1 MALPDG
7 TTGTPTAEQARMIGA
22 VLGRPTVSGAYV
34 ATWTDENGLP
44 WHASLECVD
53 SSGAVLLYITARG
66 PLVFRRA
73 PSAEYWT
80 MAVSVGGGVARP
92 VALDRDAVEYVS
104 RGYVVEL
111 EGGATVELRTEQ
123 KCMLYCLVTHG
134 APVRAA
140 SDLNGARW
148 TATLRAEPNSNSG
161 ALAYRGERGSARILK
176 PDPLLL
182 QQQGSTGERWFEV
195 LFGFNDR
202 NAGRGSFE
210 RSKARFE
217 YGHGTLR
224 TATGTWAAGTFATPT
239 LAALRSTTAAT
250 TSSITA
256 TTGIRFAFAVGNAA
270 ALHDMPENDGA
281 VFQAA
286 SQFNCLEFVDD
297 AMTPADGVAVYVHD
311 RTQGPA
317 CAMAC
322 APGTVVR
329 TYFAGKVDTVR
340 DAVAA
345 LGGGVDVVNGYTRSD
360 PARLARLAVALRDPR
375 RRAAAAE
382 LVQVG
387 VQHNTQVTC
396 TQRGASWYA
405 ATSGNVVTQVYVSA
419 VSVSYS
425 GLAASLWEPFARFV
439 LEAAYEATLH
449 VALRHATRGR
459 VKVFLTSVGGGVF
472 GNDVRWIADAIRAAL
487 VKFRGAP
494 LDVVLVELTAGATNL
509 RPLLDNWT

>member
-1 MALPDG
+1 MLPDG
-7 TTGTPTAEQARMIGA
+7 TTGTPNVEQARMIGA
-22 VLGRPTVSGAYV
+22 LLGGPTVSGAYV
-34 ATWTDENGLP
+34 ATRTDKRGLP
-44 WHASLECVD
+44 WHASIDCVD
-53 SSGAVLLYITARG
+53 SGGAILLYTTASG

-73 PSAEYWT
+73 PAAYFT
-80 MAVSVGGGVARP
+80 MTVSVGGGVARP

-111 EGGATVELRTEQ
+111 ESGDTVELRAEQ
-123 KCMLYCLVTHG
+123 KCMLFCLVTHD
-134 APVRAA
+134 ASVRAA

-148 TATLRAEPNSNSG
+148 TATLRAEPNSG
-161 ALAYRGERGSARILK
+161 ALAYRGERGSARILLK
-176 PDPLLL
+176 SDPLLL

-202 NAGRGSFE
+202 DARSFE

-217 YGHGTLR
+217 YTAPTLR
-224 TATGTWAAGTFATPT
+224 ASTGIWRAGTFTTPT
-239 LAALRSTTAAT
+239 LAALRSATTIATAAN
-250 TSSITA
+250 
-256 TTGIRFAFAVGNAA
+256 IRFAFAVGNVATM
-270 ALHDMPENDGA
+270 HDAPENDGA

-297 AMTPADGVAVYVHD
+297 ARTPADGVAVYVHD

-329 TYFAGKVDTVR
+329 NYFAGEVNTIR

-360 PARLARLAVALRDPR
+360 PARLARLEAVLSDPR
-375 RRAAAAE
+375 RRAAAME
-382 LVQVG
+382 LVRVG
-387 VQHNTQVTC
+387 VQRDTQVTC
-396 TQRGASWYA
+396 TQRGSSWYA

-449 VALRHATRGR
+449 VALHQCATRGGR

-472 GNDVRWIADAIRAAL
+472 GNDARWIADAIRAAL

-494 LDVVLVELTAGATNL
+494 LDVVLVELAAGATNL
-509 RPLLDNWT
+509 RPLLESLVA

>member
-1 MALPDG
+1 VVLPDG
-7 TTGTPTAEQARMIGA
+7 TTGAPNVEQARMIGA
-22 VLGRPTVSGAYV
+22 LLGRPAASGAYV
-34 ATWTDENGLP
+34 TTRTDKDGFP
-44 WHASLECVD
+44 WHASLDCVD
-53 SSGAVLLYITARG
+53 LGGAVLLYTTASG

-73 PSAEYWT
+73 PAEAYLT
-80 MAVSVGGGVARP
+80 MAMSVDGGVARP

-111 EGGATVELRTEQ
+111 ESGDTVELRAEQ
-123 KCMLYCLVTHG
+123 KCMLFWLVTR
-134 APVRAA
+134 AAASVRAA

-148 TATLRAEPNSNSG
+148 TATLRAEPHSV
-161 ALAYRGERGSARILK
+161 LRYRGERGSARIISSSRA
-176 PDPLLL
+176 P
-182 QQQGSTGERWFEV
+182 TGERWFEA

-202 NAGRGSFE
+202 DAGFE

-217 YGHGTLR
+217 YTAPTLR
-224 TATGTWAAGTFATPT
+224 ASTGTWRAGTFTTPN
-239 LAALRSTTAAT
+239 LAALRTTTTAAAA
-250 TSSITA
+250 A
-256 TTGIRFAFAVGNAA
+256 TTTTTAGIRFSFSVGNVAT
-270 ALHDMPENDGA
+270 LHDAPENDGA

-286 SQFNCLEFVDD
+286 SQFNCLEFAND

-329 TYFAGKVDTVR
+329 NYFAGEVNTIR
-340 DAVAA
+340 DAVAS

-360 PARLARLAVALRDPR
+360 PARLARLEAALRDPA
-375 RRAAAAE
+375 RRAAALE
-382 LVQVG
+382 LVRVG
-387 VQHNTQVTC
+387 VQRDTQVTC
-396 TQRGASWYA
+396 TQRGSSWLA

-425 GLAASLWEPFARFV
+425 GLAAALWEPFARFV

-449 VALRHATRGR
+449 VAAQCAPRGGR

-472 GNDVRWIADAIRAAL
+472 GNAEAWIADAIRTSL
-487 VKFRGAP
+487 WKFRDAP
-494 LDVVLVELTAGATNL
+494 LDVVLVELAAGTKL
-509 RPLLDNWT
+509 RPLLESWA